1 MQNKIHYMP
10 LSLRYFHTA
19 PSYPTNRRHV
29 TSPSQDTESP
39 TPIKD
44 AKEALCVCM
53 CVRALCV
60 YCARAFV
67 RVFVSAREG
76 VRAHVKR
83 LDEGVSE

>member
-44 AKEALCVCM
+44 AKEALCV
-53 CVRALCV
+53 